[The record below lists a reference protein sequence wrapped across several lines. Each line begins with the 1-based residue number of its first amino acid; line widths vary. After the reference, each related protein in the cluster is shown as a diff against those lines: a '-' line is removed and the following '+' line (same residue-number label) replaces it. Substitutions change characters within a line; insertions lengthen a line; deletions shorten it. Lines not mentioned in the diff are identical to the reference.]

1 MKRLIFLSGFILL
14 LIGKVGAQC
23 LVITNPAP
31 VCSPATVDLTAPAV
45 TLGSSATAFSYW
57 QDAGATV
64 PYTTPANATAGT
76 YYIQGT
82 GGAGCPAT
90 QPVIATVTTPPV
102 ATFNYPTTPFCST
115 ESDPSPVFTGGG
127 VAGTFS
133 STPGLVFI
141 STATGQVDLTASTPG
156 AYTVTNTIAAAGGC
170 GVVTAT
176 APIGITLS
184 PVATFSYTTTP
195 YCSTEANPSPTFSG
209 GGVAGTFSSTS
220 GLVFVSTSTG
230 VVNLAA
236 STPGFYTVTNTIP
249 ASGACGVVTA
259 TSPIAITASPV
270 ATFSYPTT
278 PYCST
283 ETNPSPTFS
292 GGGVAG
298 TFSST
303 SGLVFVNTSTGVV
316 NLAAST
322 PGSYTVTNT
331 IAASGAC
338 GVVTATSPIAI
349 TASPVATFSY
359 TATPYCSNEANPSPT
374 FSGGGVAGTF
384 SSTSGLVFVNT
395 STGVVNLAAS
405 TPGNYTVTNTIPASG
420 ACGIVTATSPI
431 TITAA
436 PAATFSYA
444 DTPYCS
450 SAANPSPTFS
460 GGGVAGTFSS
470 TAGLVFVNTSTG
482 QINLASSTPG
492 SYTVTNTV
500 PAVGGCLQ
508 STATSPITITALPAA
523 TISYSG
529 TPFCISLAGSVPVTR
544 TGTGGGT
551 YSSTAGLTINAS
563 TGDITPGTS
572 TAGTYTVT
580 YTIAASGGCGVV
592 TATTT
597 VAIGS
602 VVGVPTTPTPS
613 ATTICQGSTNTTY
626 TTSAPNATSYS
637 WSVTGTGNS
646 ISGTGTTGTVTWAF
660 GFSGVATINVTANGC
675 GGPSAIA
682 STTVTVR
689 PVPTALISGTIAVC
703 QNAASPNIT
712 FTNPQASPIAVTYNI
727 NGVVQAPL
735 NIAANTTATVTVPTA
750 VVGTFVYNLV
760 SADYQIAPNCPNVVA
775 GSATVTVNSLPT
787 PSLIS
792 SDADHIICQGTS
804 VTFTGGGGT
813 SFSFRVAGVV
823 VQTGVLPTYTTTS
836 LTNGQNVDVIVTSSL
851 GCSATSAPI
860 QFLVNTPPFIIIS
873 TPAAC
878 SPDLATYSFAV
889 TVSSGT
895 VTSTTGTVANT
906 GTNIW
911 TISGV
916 LAGVNAVVTVTDAGG
931 CTNTL
936 DVSAPNCSCPV
947 IAPPVSGGDKSYCAT
962 GTIPAINAT
971 VAAGRTVDW
980 YNASSGGTLLLGGSL
995 TYTPTV
1001 AGTYYAVARELITNC
1016 VSSTRTPVILTM
1028 IPLPTPTLTSSDP
1041 DNTFCAGTSVIFTAG
1056 GGTNFNFRIA
1066 GSSVQNGA
1074 LSTYT
1079 TTTLTNGQVVDVIVT
1094 NVSGCTATSEGITN
1108 TVHPVPVP
1116 TLTSSDADNS
1126 FCEGTSVTFT
1136 AGGGTN
1142 YNFRIGGVSAQ
1153 NGVSATFTT
1162 SSLTNGQV
1170 VDAIVT
1176 NASGCSATSPAITNS
1191 VFAPP
1196 TANAGTGGNNCGLSF
1211 HLNASPSVG
1220 TGTWTKVSGPGNAA
1234 FSPDANTANATV
1246 TVTAYGSYIFRW
1258 TVVNGTC
1265 SANANV
1271 TVIFIQQP
1279 PANGGT
1285 GGDVCDKNF
1294 TFNAVITTGTGT
1306 WTKATGPGAAIFMPD
1321 NNQPDAK
1328 VTVDQFGSYSF
1339 AWTVVNSTCTS
1350 SDVINVAFH
1359 DLPPINAGRDTAMCK
1374 GSSIQLIA
1382 EGTGTVSWTPTAFVS
1397 NPAIINPI
1405 ATPDTTTTFKV
1416 NLTDQ
1421 FGCKNSDSLVIE
1433 VRERLTADA
1442 GPDQDLGFVFSTAMD
1457 ARLAHTYEHGV
1468 WSVLSGTGDFINS
1481 SSPTTEVNSLS
1492 VGINEFLW
1500 SVTNGFCP
1508 TARDTVLVTV
1518 NDFTIPTLITP
1529 NMDGKNDYFVLRG
1542 LGTLGK
1548 TELIIFDRRG
1558 AQVYKNLDYDNSW
1571 NGVDYNKNPLPE
1583 DTYFYVIKTESGKSI
1598 SGYVVIRR

>member
-1 MKRLIFLSGFILL
+1 
-14 LIGKVGAQC
+14 
-23 LVITNPAP
+23 
-31 VCSPATVDLTAPAV
+31 
-45 TLGSSATAFSYW
+45 
-57 QDAGATV
+57 
-64 PYTTPANATAGT
+64 
-76 YYIQGT
+76 
-82 GGAGCPAT
+82 
-90 QPVIATVTTPPV
+90 
-102 ATFNYPTTPFCST
+102 
-115 ESDPSPVFTGGG
+115 
-127 VAGTFS
+127 
-133 STPGLVFI
+133 
-141 STATGQVDLTASTPG
+141 
-156 AYTVTNTIAAAGGC
+156 
-170 GVVTAT
+170 
-176 APIGITLS
+176 
-184 PVATFSYTTTP
+184 
-195 YCSTEANPSPTFSG
+195 
-209 GGVAGTFSSTS
+209 
-220 GLVFVSTSTG
+220 LVFVSTSTG
-230 VVNLAA
+230 VVNLIA
-236 STPGFYTVTNTIP
+236 STPGT
-249 ASGACGVVTA
+249 
-259 TSPIAITASPV
+259 
-270 ATFSYPTT
+270 
-278 PYCST
+278 
-283 ETNPSPTFS
+283 
-292 GGGVAG
+292 
-298 TFSST
+298 
-303 SGLVFVNTSTGVV
+303 
-316 NLAAST
+316 
-322 PGSYTVTNT
+322 
-331 IAASGAC
+331 
-338 GVVTATSPIAI
+338 
-349 TASPVATFSY
+349 
-359 TATPYCSNEANPSPT
+359 
-374 FSGGGVAGTF
+374 
-384 SSTSGLVFVNT
+384 
-395 STGVVNLAAS
+395 
-405 TPGNYTVTNTIPASG
+405 YTVTNTIPASG

-431 TITAA
+431 TISTAQV
-436 PAATFSYA
+436 ATFSYA

-450 SAANPSPTFS
+450 SAANPLPTFS

-470 TAGLVFVNTSTG
+470 TAGLIFMSTSTG
-482 QINLASSTPG
+482 LVNLLISTPG
-492 SYTVTNTV
+492 TYTVTNTV
-500 PAVGGCLQ
+500 PAAGGCLQ
-508 STATSPITITALPAA
+508 ATATSPITITALPAA
-523 TISYSG
+523 TISYAG

-544 TGTGGGT
+544 TGTAGGT
-551 YSSTAGLTINAS
+551 YSSTAGLTINTS

-597 VAIGS
+597 VIIAS
-602 VVGVPTTPTPS
+602 VVGTPATPAPS

-626 TTSAPNATSYS
+626 TTSAPNATSYN
-637 WSVTGTGNS
+637 WSITGTGNS
-646 ISGTGTTGTVTWAF
+646 ITGTGTTGTVTWAF
-660 GFSGVATINVTANGC
+660 GFSGVATISVTANGC

-712 FTNPQASPIAVTYNI
+712 FTNPQTSPIAVTYNI

-735 NIAANTTATVTVPTA
+735 NIGANTTATVAAPTA
-750 VVGTFVYNLV
+750 VIGPFVYNLV
-760 SADYQIAPNCPNVVA
+760 SADYQIAPNCPNVVS
-775 GSATVTVNSLPT
+775 GSATVTVNGPPN

-836 LTNGQNVDVIVTSSL
+836 LTNGQNVDVIVTSSG
-851 GCSATSAPI
+851 GCSATSAAI

-895 VTSTTGTVANT
+895 VTSTAGTVTNS

-931 CTNTL
+931 CTNIL
-936 DVSAPNCSCPV
+936 DVSAPNCTCPV
-947 IAPPVSGGDKSYCAT
+947 ITPPVSGGDKSYCAT
-962 GTIPAINAT
+962 GTIPALTAT

-980 YNASSGGTLLLGGSL
+980 YTASSGGTLLLGGSL
-995 TYTPTV
+995 TFTPTA

-1016 VSSTRTPVILTM
+1016 VSSTRTPVVLTM
-1028 IPLPTPTLTSSDP
+1028 VPLPTPTLTSSDP
-1041 DNTFCAGTSVIFTAG
+1041 DNSFCAGTSVIFTAG

-1066 GSSVQNGA
+1066 GSSVQNGV

-1094 NVSGCTATSEGITN
+1094 NVNGCTATSAGITN

-1142 YNFRIGGVSAQ
+1142 FDFRIGSASVQ

-1162 SSLTNGQV
+1162 TSLTNGQV

-1211 HLNASPSVG
+1211 HLNATPSVG
-1220 TGTWTKVSGPGNAA
+1220 AGTWTKVSGPGNAA
-1234 FSPDANTANATV
+1234 FSPDANSANATV
-1246 TVTAYGSYIFRW
+1246 TVTAYGSYTFKW
-1258 TVVNGTC
+1258 TVVNGSC
-1265 SANANV
+1265 SDNANV

-1279 PANGGT
+1279 PANGGI

-1306 WTKATGPGAAIFMPD
+1306 WTKATGPGTAIFTPD

-1350 SDVINVAFH
+1350 SDLINVAFH

-1374 GSSIQLIA
+1374 GGSIQLIA
-1382 EGTGTVSWTPTAFVS
+1382 EGTGTVSWTPAAFVS

-1405 ATPDTTTTFKV
+1405 ATPDITTTFTV

-1433 VRERLTADA
+1433 VRDRLIADA
-1442 GPDQDLGFVFSTAMD
+1442 GPDQDLGFVFSTTMD
-1457 ARLAHTYEHGV
+1457 AHLAHSYEQGV

-1481 SSPTTEVNSLS
+1481 SSPTTEVNSLT

-1508 TARDTVLVTV
+1508 TAHDTVLITV

-1571 NGVDYNKNPLPE
+1571 NGVDYNKKPLPE
-1583 DTYFYVIKTESGKSI
+1583 DTYFYVIKSESGKSI